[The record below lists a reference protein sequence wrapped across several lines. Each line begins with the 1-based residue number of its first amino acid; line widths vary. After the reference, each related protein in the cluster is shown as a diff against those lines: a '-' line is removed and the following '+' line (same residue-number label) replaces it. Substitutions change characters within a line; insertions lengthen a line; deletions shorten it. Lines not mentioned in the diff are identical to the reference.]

1 MKLNTG
7 ENWEPSQEA
16 IDKWTTAYPAVNVE
30 QELAAMDAWL
40 ESNPTKRKTARGV
53 SRFCNS
59 WLARAQDKGGS
70 PMARSSGGL
79 IEKSRD
85 MTSLDELSHNF
96 LGDPDMRD
104 HFIEKFGQCFE
115 GGVRYTK

>member
-7 ENWEPSQEA
+7 EDWQPSQEA
-16 IDKWTTAYPAVNVE
+16 IDKWTTAYPAVDVE

-40 ESNPTKRKTARGV
+40 DSNPTKRKTKRGI
-53 SRFCNS
+53 SRFANS

-70 PMARSSGGL
+70 PMAKSSGL
-79 IEKSRD
+79 IVKTRD

-96 LGDPDMRD
+96 MGDPEMRG

-115 GGVRYTK
+115 NGVRYT